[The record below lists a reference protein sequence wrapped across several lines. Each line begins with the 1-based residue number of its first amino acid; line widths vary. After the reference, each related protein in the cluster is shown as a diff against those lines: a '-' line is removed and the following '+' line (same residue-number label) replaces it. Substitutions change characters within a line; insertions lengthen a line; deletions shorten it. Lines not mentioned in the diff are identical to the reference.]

1 MDKLSEMLKELEPKA
16 SAMVKAIE
24 AQPKVT
30 KDHYGE
36 YLTVL
41 TRAQDEHSLV
51 AAKVL
56 AIALLKAGANQQG
69 LRAALSI
76 MGVV

>member
-1 MDKLSEMLKELEPKA
+1 MDKLSEMLRELEPEA

-24 AQPKVT
+24 AKPMVT

-41 TRAQDEHSLV
+41 SRVQDEHSLM

-56 AIALLKAGANQQG
+56 AIAMMKAGANQQG